1 MKDRIIIVNSNCY
14 HGYDFYRAME
24 GIKKAGFHY
33 TELTS
38 TVGWTEHVSVSES
51 FKDLLDKKRFL
62 ESSKIV
68 PLGFSGHTNLMDS
81 ARIPDFINNIE
92 LAHFFGSKYIVSSV
106 GEAHIKDRRTT
117 GDDEL
122 IENISSFMDL
132 IEKYDMFF
140 SIETHGEHSRA
151 ERIKKITDRIKSDRI
166 GICYD
171 TANAIFY
178 GDVEGTEDVKAAC
191 SDINYLHI
199 KDKAGGRKEW
209 NFPALGD
216 GYVDFLSIFSVLD
229 ENGNSAPLSIEIEFT
244 EKGSSSAEEVD
255 EALARSAD
263 YLKSLGYTL

>member
-68 PLGFSGHTNLMDS
+68 PIGFSGHTNLMDK

-92 LAHFFGSKYIVSSV
+92 LAHFFGSKFIVSSV

-178 GDVEGTEDVKAAC
+178 GDVEGTEDLEGAMDSIA
-191 SDINYLHI
+191 YLHV
-199 KDKAGGRKEW
+199 KDKAGGRHEW
-209 NFPALGD
+209 NFPALGR
-216 GYVDFLSIFSVLD
+216 GYVDFPAIFASLD
-229 ENGNSAPLSIEIEFT
+229 AHSNPAPLSVEVEFT
-244 EKGSSSAEEVD
+244 KDGAKDISEIDEAMAASAE
-255 EALARSAD
+255 
-263 YLKSLGYTL
+263 YLRKAGFTL